1 MSRSAWQLR
10 ATCAVGGGILALA
23 ADALGLIPDAPLV
36 LRLLVIFAF
45 GLGGGMI
52 VSLLNDLR
60 LRGRAEREKAGRL
73 PDEPA
78 PPPAWVDPND
88 YWSETAQR
96 RRDAERAAETTGQST
111 PRFGPPRVA
120 PGQYDPDF
128 PAAAPDHIE
137 PWKH

>member
-1 MSRSAWQLR
+1 MRLSTAILIGAAVFFARMLPSTGSLIGEIAV
-10 ATCAVGGGILALA
+10 AVGIGAVVIGTYHFARHLGRRFVPRFAAGGEVTPMPPVEAPA
-23 ADALGLIPDAPLV
+23 AW
-36 LRLLVIFAF
+36 
-45 GLGGGMI
+45 
-52 VSLLNDLR
+52 
-60 LRGRAEREKAGRL
+60 E
-73 PDEPA
+73 
-78 PPPAWVDPND
+78 DPQD